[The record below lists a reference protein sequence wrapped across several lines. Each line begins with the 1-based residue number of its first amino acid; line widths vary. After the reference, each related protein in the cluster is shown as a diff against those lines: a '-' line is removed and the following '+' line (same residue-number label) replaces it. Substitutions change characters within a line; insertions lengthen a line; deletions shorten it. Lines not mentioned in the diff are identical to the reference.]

1 MATQICPNCKKDF
14 FTWSFDEEDSPL
26 YFWGCSCGY
35 TAYEDE
41 SLQRECSTCG
51 RKTETQMEDDHKKY
65 WWCFRC
71 NKVTLI
77 SEK

>member
-1 MATQICPNCKKDF
+1 LATQICPNCKEDS

-26 YFWGCSCGY
+26 TFWGCSCGY
-35 TAYEDE
+35 HAYEDE
-41 SLQRECSTCG
+41 ALQRECSTCG
-51 RKTETQMEDDHKKY
+51 EKSECQMEDDHKKY